1 MSEDTVTKIKHE
13 LKSKHDFY
21 KQKRDER
28 NIRIKTLDENKL
40 FVENMT
46 KEKKELIKTAR
57 ELETKYGVPG
67 FITKMAEKL
76 AKNKNFEVEVNSDEL
91 TSIQEELN
99 DALGSHQDATVVAT
113 IMERAQTIL
122 SSKKSVLKPLND
134 SVKTLR
140 IESARLLNERNERKS
155 QFDSLQEQLDTT
167 SAALES
173 NVQGLRR
180 SAQQEAERYYRID
193 NELISKEAMLG
204 KSRKSV

>member
-1 MSEDTVTKIKHE
+1 MYRGQAQAVNQKKEALDTELNERRHELHELETHIATTRSCIETEHASLENTNVSEDTVTKIKHE

-99 DALGSHQDATVVAT
+99 DA
-113 IMERAQTIL
+113 
-122 SSKKSVLKPLND
+122 
-134 SVKTLR
+134 
-140 IESARLLNERNERKS
+140 
-155 QFDSLQEQLDTT
+155 
-167 SAALES
+167 
-173 NVQGLRR
+173 
-180 SAQQEAERYYRID
+180 
-193 NELISKEAMLG
+193 
-204 KSRKSV
+204 